1 MNWSM
6 CDSVLMCRL
15 FRPSSAVPSQLH
27 PPGTA
32 SPCRSGR
39 CSGRSLSASSGLSVR
54 LSGRCSVLRE
64 CTELGVKEAAEGLRL
79 ELNEGRVLP
88 RCWLLRGAQLT
99 PPAARVSRQTLTVT
113 QAVLDTNHHQV
124 TSVPAVRRTTA
135 QQERGAGIGHA
146 PRRWPPAIPCL
157 RKRVRQLPVFP

>member
-1 MNWSM
+1 MRLGAHVPAVQAELRSALPAAPTRHSLSLPQRALLWALPAG
-6 CDSVLMCRL
+6 VLRAV
-15 FRPSSAVPSQLH
+15 RPSVGALLGAAGMH
-27 PPGTA
+27 RARGE
-32 SPCRSGR
+32 RGGR
-39 CSGRSLSASSGLSVR
+39 GAALGAERRQGPAE
-54 LSGRCSVLRE
+54 VL
-64 CTELGVKEAAEGLRL
+64 VAA
-79 ELNEGRVLP
+79 
-88 RCWLLRGAQLT
+88 GAQLT